1 MNRRELV
8 EMMDQV
14 AGEII
19 TRGDYI
25 QVLKWFRRISVATG
39 IGIAVTGDFDADS
52 TMVALVLSSINVFLM
67 SADKL
72 FNGFKIAVLEDEL
85 KYLCSMLFS
94 VNEEDNI
101 HRVLKG

>member
-39 IGIAVTGDFDADS
+39 
-52 TMVALVLSSINVFLM
+52 
-67 SADKL
+67 
-72 FNGFKIAVLEDEL
+72 NGFKIAVLEDEL